1 MLAAAAHNWWVLVL
15 QGVLGILFG
24 IVALL
29 VPGIALTSLALV
41 LAAWAI
47 VSGISQ
53 LGEGFRVAEHRGR
66 SWPFAVIGVAS
77 IVAGVIAAAVPGIT
91 ILGLILVLGYW
102 LIVQGVMEV
111 YTAWRI
117 RAEVSGEW
125 MLALVGI
132 LRVAV
137 GLIVVAL
144 PVVGAILTVSFLAVA
159 ALFGGAAA
167 IALGWRLR
175 GLGTGAMG
183 RGPHSTTAGA

>member
-1 MLAAAAHNWWVLVL
+1 MCGVIALV
-15 QGVLGILFG
+15 
-24 IVALL
+24 A
-29 VPGIALTSLALV
+29 PGIALASLALV
-41 LAAWAI
+41 FAAWAI

-53 LGEGFRVAEHRGR
+53 LGEGVRVAEHRGR

-77 IVAGVIAAAVPGIT
+77 IVAGVIAAVVPGIT

-102 LIVQGVMEV
+102 LIIQGAMEV

-125 MLALVGI
+125 MLAVAGV
-132 LRVAV
+132 LRVV
-137 GLIVVAL
+137 IGLVIVVL
-144 PVVGAILTVSFLAVA
+144 PVVGAILTITFLAVA
-159 ALFGGAAA
+159 ALFGGVAA

-175 GLGTGAMG
+175 GLGAGAAG